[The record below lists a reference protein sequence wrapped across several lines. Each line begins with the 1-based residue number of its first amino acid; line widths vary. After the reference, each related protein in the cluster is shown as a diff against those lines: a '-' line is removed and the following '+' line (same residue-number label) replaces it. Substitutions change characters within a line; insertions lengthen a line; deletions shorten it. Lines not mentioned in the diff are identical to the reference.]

1 MAAGG
6 SVPNFVAALWVL
18 WAILVVTFIEGLGA
32 VQDSEITHPTE
43 GDDKLLDLEEEYLYV
58 CIS

>member
-1 MAAGG
+1 MIMAAGG
-6 SVPNFVAALWVL
+6 SVPNFVAALWML

-43 GDDKLLDLEEEYLYV
+43 GDDKLLD
-58 CIS
+58 